1 MHPEAAALWRGPRW
15 ALALLLASLSALGP
29 FAIDTYLPA
38 FGAIA
43 ADIGATPVQMQQT
56 LAAYLAGF
64 ALMNLF
70 HGAVSDSVGRRP
82 VVLTA
87 MAVFSAASVGCALA
101 PGITEL
107 LAFRALQGMSA
118 GGGMVVGRAVIR
130 DLYAPHDAQRVMSQ
144 VTIWFG
150 VAPAVAPLIGG
161 RLLVGMGWHAIF
173 WFMAVLGA
181 ALLGLMWRALPE
193 SLHPQQRQSL
203 HPVHLLRGYWQLGAS
218 PRFLALALSSGVP
231 FNGMFLYVLAS
242 PVWLGTHLGL
252 APTQFFWFFFV
263 SVGGIM
269 LGAMGSG
276 RLAGRIARAR
286 QVRLGWAVMLA
297 ATALNLGCNA
307 AGLTHP
313 LVAMLPVGLYAFGWS
328 LMVPVVTIV
337 LLDLVP
343 ERRGMASSVQS
354 FLGASANALVA
365 GVLVPL
371 AMHAPMALALA
382 SAGLMGVGLA
392 AWLWV
397 RHRLPAGLL

>member
-161 RLLVGMGWHAIF
+161 WLLVGLGWHAIF